1 MTSTGWGILI
11 GYTALSLI
19 GITIGL
25 IVFRSTR
32 VGFRVRSVRRQ
43 ALERRETL
51 WGLAVIVFLL
61 AVLGGTIFQVPYFED
76 TKAASAGQQQ
86 LKITGRQFA
95 WTINPPRVRA
105 GVETVVELRSAD
117 VSHAVG
123 FYNPD
128 DTLVQQV
135 NILPG
140 KVQRFT
146 ITFEHPGTYTLRCL
160 EFCGLDHHLMEGNLQ
175 VTR

>member
-11 GYTALSLI
+11 AYTAVSLI

-25 IVFRSTR
+25 LVFRSTR
-32 VGFRVRSVRRQ
+32 VGFRVKSARR
-43 ALERRETL
+43 ATLERRETL

-61 AVLGGTIFQVPYFED
+61 AILGGTIFKVPYFPE
-76 TKAASAGQQQ
+76 TKAAQPGEQRLS
-86 LKITGRQFA
+86 ITGRQFA
-95 WTINPPRVRA
+95 WTVLPPRVRA
-105 GVETVVELRSAD
+105 GQKTVVTVRSAD

-123 FYNPD
+123 FYNPN

-135 NILPG
+135 NVLPG
-140 KVQRFT
+140 KVQRIE

-160 EFCGLDHHLMEGNLQ
+160 EFCGLDHHLMEAKLE
-175 VTR
+175 VTP